1 MNEFLKEMWWE
12 RITGPHRVLSEMVE
26 ALVQCNHALLIAS
39 PYIAWRERLCAVVE
53 EKYRQCVGSAD
64 CMFYFHDAN
73 EFDAANIGASLVR
86 KYGLDAQPYR
96 AGGKETIQSYIIK
109 NSILKNRV
117 VWISAIAPGG
127 LRNWIQFIQN
137 YSVRNLDN
145 GLFVLEVT
153 EDNGNDIKHKN
164 ITSVFCSTSI
174 SSSDVRTYSEMV
186 LGLEGTLEPQ
196 WCGYIAQCAAN
207 LCDCDADSALSLVS
221 LPEMRKRD
229 ISGAL
234 RTFSDVALKLY
245 SAEAL
250 QKALW
255 KAQIQVAFPLIELM
269 RVDFIN
275 KWRIEI
281 ERALLKQA
289 AEQFGEIIYD
299 PSDLELGTLYYMN
312 KNKLSDN
319 LYWLYIPAEED
330 RDWLSFLRNTRNTL
344 AHGNVCSDEELIWL
358 LDQT

>member
-1 MNEFLKEMWWE
+1 MNEYLKEMWWE
-12 RITGPHRVLSEMVE
+12 RITGPHRVLTEMVE
-26 ALVQCNHALLIAS
+26 ALVQCKHALLIAS
-39 PYIAWRERLCAVVE
+39 HDIAWRERLCAVVE
-53 EKYRQCVGSAD
+53 EKYRQRIGNAN

-73 EFDAANIGASLVR
+73 EFDAANIGASLVGE
-86 KYGLDAQPYR
+86 YGLDAQPYR

-109 NSILKNRV
+109 NNILKNRV
-117 VWISAIAPGG
+117 VWISAIESGD
-127 LRNWIQFIQN
+127 LRNWIQFIRN

-145 GLFVLEVT
+145 GLFVLDVT
-153 EDNGNDIKHKN
+153 EDSGSDIRHKN
-164 ITSVFCSTSI
+164 IITVSCDTNI
-174 SSSDVRTYSEMV
+174 SLSDVRTYADMI
-186 LGLEGTLEPQ
+186 LGLEGALAPQ
-196 WCGYIAQCAAN
+196 WCGYIAQCVAN

-221 LPEMRKRD
+221 LPEMRRRD
-229 ISGAL
+229 IGEAL
-234 RTFSDVALKLY
+234 RTFSDAATKLY
-245 SAEAL
+245 SAEAI
-250 QKALW
+250 QQALW
-255 KAQIQVAFPLIELM
+255 KAQIQVAFPLIELR

-275 KWRIEI
+275 KWRSEI

-312 KNKLSDN
+312 KNKLSDS

-358 LDQT
+358 LNQT